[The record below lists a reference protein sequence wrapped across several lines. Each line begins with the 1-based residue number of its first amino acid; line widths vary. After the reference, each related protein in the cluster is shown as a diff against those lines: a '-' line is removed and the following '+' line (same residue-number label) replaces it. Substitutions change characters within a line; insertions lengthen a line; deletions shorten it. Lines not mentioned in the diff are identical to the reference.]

1 MTSSDPVLLP
11 PLNGP
16 QLAAWEALLDLAPA
30 LGNNWTLIGGQMV
43 LLHQAERG
51 ALARPETEAR
61 FSVDLDV
68 VIDARAK
75 PRALSHANALLIS
88 AGFEQDTPDRFGTAH
103 RYRLGDAVI
112 DILAP
117 RPHRAQPAAARN
129 RRDPGSPRRIPSTA
143 KNRNHH
149 CSNRG
154 QDSPDTPTQSHRGHH
169 RQGQSRDQRDLQT
182 ERQGPTLRRPQHTGR
197 AADQAGLHHLRADQE
212 RAKAPKRHRQR
223 PSSSPC
229 HQIDSHFPG
238 TKLKPVSKP
247 LNL

>member
-75 PRALSHANALLIS
+75 PRALSHANALLVS

-112 DILAP
+112 DVLAP
-117 RPHRAQPAAARN
+117 DHIGPNPPRLGIGVTLGI
-129 RRDPGSPRRIPSTA
+129 PG
-143 KNRNHH
+143 
-149 CSNRG
+149 G
-154 QDSPDTPTQSHRGHH
+154 TQA
-169 RQGQSRDQRDLQT
+169 
-182 ERQGPTLRRPQHTGR
+182 LRRTETITVQIESKTAQIRRPNLIG
-197 AADQAGLHHLRADQE
+197 AIIVK
-212 RAKAPKRHRQR
+212 AKAATSATSRPRGKDRHFVDLGTLAELLTRQDYATSELTKNER
-223 PSSSPC
+223 KLLK
-229 HQIDSHFPG
+229 DVG
-238 TKLKPVSKP
+238 TGHLLAPATRSI
-247 LNL
+247 LTSLAQH